1 MHNLQLVKGLKAFEE
16 LDEVGPAFGL
26 GNASA
31 LLFALGDA
39 LQEVTAICELHH
51 DIQRLSLILH
61 KRLLIRDN
69 VLISGEESNINKSGT
84 GFLT

>member
-1 MHNLQLVKGLKAFEE
+1 MHNLQLLQGLKAFQE

-39 LQEVTAICELHH
+39 LEEVSAICELHY
-51 DIQRLSLILH
+51 DIQRLS
-61 KRLLIRDN
+61 
-69 VLISGEESNINKSGT
+69 
-84 GFLT
+84 

>member
-1 MHNLQLVKGLKAFEE
+1 MHNLQLVQGLKAFQE

-39 LQEVTAICELHH
+39 LQEVTAICELHY
-51 DIQRLSLILH
+51 DIQRLS
-61 KRLLIRDN
+61 
-69 VLISGEESNINKSGT
+69 
-84 GFLT
+84 

>member
-1 MHNLQLVKGLKAFEE
+1 MKGLQAFKE

-31 LLFALGDA
+31 LFFALGDA

-51 DIQRLSLILH
+51 DI
-61 KRLLIRDN
+61 
-69 VLISGEESNINKSGT
+69 
-84 GFLT
+84 